1 VRFDI
6 AVALTTFGI
15 ILPAELPDK
24 TAVASVLLGARY
36 HRPLWAFAGTAAA
49 FTVHVVL
56 AVTAGTLLTLL
67 PRRPVEVIV
76 AVLFAFG
83 AVMLLRG
90 KPEEESKEV
99 ETEPTFWRIAGTSF
113 TVILI
118 AEFGDLTQI
127 LIANFAARYNQPL
140 SVGAGGLA
148 ALLTA
153 AGVGIAGG
161 RVLLRVLPIVWIT
174 RAAAVAMLVLAG
186 FSLASAIRGLRSWA
200 LRQPGVSY
208 RGAW

>member
-1 VRFDI
+1 VTFDL

-36 HRPLWAFAGTAAA
+36 RRPLWAFAGTAAA
-49 FTVHVVL
+49 FTVHVAL

-67 PRRPVEVIV
+67 PHRPVEAIV

-83 AVMLLRG
+83 AVVLLRG
-90 KPEEESKEV
+90 QHDDQDKER
-99 ETEPTFWRIAGTSF
+99 ETKPTFWRIAGTSF
-113 TVILI
+113 TVILV

-140 SVGAGGLA
+140 SVGVGGLV

-153 AGVGIAGG
+153 AGVGIVGG
-161 RVLLRVLPIVWIT
+161 RALLRVLPIVWIT
-174 RAAAVAMLVLAG
+174 RAAAVAMLVLSG
-186 FSLASAIRGLRSWA
+186 FSLASAIEG
-200 LRQPGVSY
+200 
-208 RGAW
+208 